1 MSGIGASTVVVELL
15 DKYRNN
21 RKIHSYIWNPDFRD
35 NVNIFRWNL
44 SIQRKECERV
54 IYGDSFEESCRHSSY
69 YCSIYDIHD
78 DANRA
83 RVFAIY
89 RLLYEVYLESI
100 RTLCLFRKVFT
111 ESSISRWFFAKW
123 SFSCASDFSHIKR
136 GYCSGAKSMYTW
148 SMIWFTVTIQ
158 HFLISDKYSFSTT
171 LCRDSAILPDSPN
184 TPEMCYALL
193 W

>member
-111 ESSISRWFFAKW
+111 ESSISRWFFSKW

-136 GYCSGAKSMYTW
+136 GYTQVFFVESSAH
-148 SMIWFTVTIQ
+148 IQELEEVTG
-158 HFLISDKYSFSTT
+158 ISTGSRHDSSALSSF
-171 LCRDSAILPDSPN
+171 
-184 TPEMCYALL
+184 YF
-193 W
+193 